1 MSIEGVFKFNKD
13 VMEDNAEAA
22 KKLFEVNSRYLSE
35 CISLAQEAQEKLG
48 GATTASGVMEVQKD
62 YSKGLWEASKANYQA
77 NSDIMKDSYKT
88 AGESMKNAFE
98 YMKDFMPVYAPAES
112 KVPAKPT
119 KAAGKAANS

>member
-48 GATTASGVMEVQKD
+48 GATTATGVMEVQKD

-77 NSDIMKDSYKT
+77 NSDIMKD
-88 AGESMKNAFE
+88 
-98 YMKDFMPVYAPAES
+98 FMPGYAPAES

>member
-48 GATTASGVMEVQKD
+48 GATTATGVMEVQKD

-88 AGESMKNAFE
+88 AG
-98 YMKDFMPVYAPAES
+98 PVSYTHLRAHE
-112 KVPAKPT
+112 T
-119 KAAGKAANS
+119 